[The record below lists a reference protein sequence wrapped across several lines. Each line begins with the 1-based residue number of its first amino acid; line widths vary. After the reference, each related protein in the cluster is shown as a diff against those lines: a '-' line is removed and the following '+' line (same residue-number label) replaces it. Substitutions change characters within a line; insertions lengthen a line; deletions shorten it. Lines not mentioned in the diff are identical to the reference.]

1 MIYHIATRQ
10 AWEQAQV
17 QGAYTADSLESEGFI
32 HCSTSAQVEGT
43 ANRFY
48 HGQGDLVLL
57 HVDDQML
64 ASVLKYENL
73 EGGEGLFPHIY
84 AALPLAQFARFKIC
98 RPIRTVRFTIMLTK
112 ELTQLGL
119 DSILLF
125 TGDGKSAGPQGT
137 EDVFRVFHPLTPF
150 A

>member
-17 QGAYTADSLESEGFI
+17 QGAYSADSLESEGFI

-48 HGQGDLVLL
+48 HGRGDLVLL

-73 EGGEGLFPHIY
+73 EGGEVLFPHVY
-84 AALPLAQFARFKIC
+84 AALPLGA
-98 RPIRTVRFTIMLTK
+98 IRAVQKLPPNPDGSFTIMLT
-112 ELTQLGL
+112 E
-119 DSILLF
+119 
-125 TGDGKSAGPQGT
+125 
-137 EDVFRVFHPLTPF
+137 E
-150 A
+150 